1 MDFWYMTIGDE
12 LTDAINNIP
21 SRLQR
26 LYFQSILERY
36 NKYVEETDEVI
47 TFGEYINMFGR
58 DWTVWS

>member
-58 DWTVWS
+58 D